1 MAPTSPIAFL
11 GTCKTAEQALQV
23 HAQVV
28 VRGLHRNLFI
38 VSKLVSFFA
47 LSNSTSGLDHSR
59 LIFSLLDDPGVFL
72 FNTMIRGYARNGP
85 PSEAIA
91 IFKSMSSPNNFTF
104 PFLVASCAKLPRPET
119 GLGVHGHIVKSGFDS
134 DIFIAN
140 SLVHFYSRFD
150 DLGGA
155 RQLFDEIPH
164 RDAVSYNTVING
176 YARAGLA
183 AEALSLFKDM
193 CESEVFPDAY
203 TFVSLLSLS
212 SSIADLPTGRL
223 IHQLMYKNLGAPLSG
238 VLLKNALVGMYAKC
252 GKMKAAERAFG
263 ALRPRE
269 ISTPAISSM
278 ISGYTG
284 RGEVETAREL
294 FDDMPVKDSIA
305 WTAIIGGYSRAG
317 RHREALDLFLEMES
331 SGAEP
336 DEVTVAVALSAC
348 AQAGAVE
355 MAKRLHRRAEKISSS
370 RRNLVLAT
378 AIVDAYAK
386 CGLVA
391 AAIDVFRGVDGRS
404 KTVPL
409 FNAMV
414 SGLAQHGL
422 GEEAL
427 ATFREMAPLNLNPD
441 ETTFTAVLC
450 ACSHSGLIEEGRK
463 IFNSMSIDHGIR
475 PQIEHYGCMV
485 DLLGRGG
492 FLKEAFGFIDE
503 MPIEPNAVIWHS
515 LLAACRIHGDI
526 CIGEAA
532 ARRLLLLGPD
542 GGSCVLLSG
551 MLADAKRWE
560 DSTNVR
566 RSIGRN
572 GNQKK
577 PAGWSYIEWNG
588 SLNQFLANDGSHPQA
603 REIYRKLEEM
613 AARLKSAGYV
623 PSTERV
629 SFDID
634 EEEKEVAVLHHSEKL
649 ALAFGL
655 ITVDPG
661 AAIRIF
667 KNLRLCNDCHSSFK
681 ILSKAYGR
689 EIIVRD
695 RIRFHHVRDG
705 SCSCRDYW

>member
-11 GTCKTAEQALQV
+11 GSCRSLGQALQV

-28 VRGLHRNLFI
+28 ARGLHRHLFI
-38 VSKLVSFFA
+38 VSKLVTFFA
-47 LSNSTSGLDHSR
+47 LSNSTFGLDHSR
-59 LIFSLLDDPGVFL
+59 LLFSLLDYPEVFL
-72 FNTMIRGYARNGP
+72 FNTMIRGYARIGP

-104 PFLVASCAKLPRPET
+104 PFLVSSCAKMPSPET
-119 GLGVHGHIVKSGFDS
+119 GLGIHCHIVKSGFDS
-134 DIFIAN
+134 DIFVAN

-150 DLGGA
+150 DLSGA
-155 RQLFDEIPH
+155 RQLFDKIPD
-164 RDAVSYNTVING
+164 RDAVTYNTVING
-176 YARAGLA
+176 YARAGRA

-193 CESEVFPDAY
+193 CQSEILPDAY

-212 SSIADLPTGRL
+212 SSMADLPTGRF
-223 IHQLMYKNLGAPLSG
+223 IHQLMYKNLPVSG
-238 VLLKNALVGMYAKC
+238 VLLKNALVDMYAKC
-252 GKMKAAERAFG
+252 GVMKAAKRAFA

-269 ISTPAISSM
+269 ISAPAISSM
-278 ISGYTG
+278 ITGYAG
-284 RGEVETAREL
+284 RGEVEIARKL

-317 RHREALDLFLEMES
+317 RHREALELFLEMEA

-336 DEVTVAVALSAC
+336 DEVTVSVALSAC

-355 MAKRLHRRAEKISSS
+355 MVKRLHRCAEKKSPP

-391 AAIDVFRGVDGRS
+391 AATDVFRGVDGKS

-409 FNAMV
+409 FNAMI

-422 GEEAL
+422 GVEAL

-441 ETTFTAVLC
+441 EITFTAVLC
-450 ACSHSGLIEEGRK
+450 ACSHSGLIEEGKK
-463 IFNSMSIDHGIR
+463 IFNSMPTDHGIR
-475 PQIEHYGCMV
+475 PQMEHYGCMV

-492 FLKEAFGFIDE
+492 LLKEAFGFIDE
-503 MPIEPNAVIWHS
+503 MPIEPNSVIWHS
-515 LLAACRIHGDI
+515 LLAACRTHGDI
-526 CIGEAA
+526 STGEAA
-532 ARRLLLLGPD
+532 ARRFLLLGPD

-551 MLADAKRWE
+551 MLADAQRWE

-566 RSIGRN
+566 RLIGRN

-588 SLNQFLANDGSHPQA
+588 SLNQFLANDGSHPQT

-613 AARLKSAGYV
+613 AAQLKSAGYV

-681 ILSKAYGR
+681 IVSKAYGR

-695 RIRFHHVRDG
+695 RIRFHHMREG